1 MKIGKR
7 HSVRRAQRFVVV
19 IAASVGYAA
28 MTPTAS
34 ADHLPQPDGNYCAV
48 NLVAGAIGCSVTE
61 QGYPAVRDRIIGVAP
76 QPEFAL
82 ASVQLGRFFDNA
94 GYSTAAGF
102 LDFYGAAACT
112 ASTADL
118 NGAWADTTTWRPR
131 VSSFQGLSSCR
142 VKGWYSAGYTG
153 SAIGYTTAATG
164 LGVLDN
170 HVWSAQFT

>member
-1 MKIGKR
+1 MEIG
-7 HSVRRAQRFVVV
+7 RRRSARRIRRFVVV
-19 IAASVGYAA
+19 IAVSVGYTA
-28 MTPTAS
+28 MTPATSAAS
-34 ADHLPQPDGNYCAV
+34 HDSAGDFCAV
-48 NLVAGAIGCSVTE
+48 NLVANVTGCSATE
-61 QGYPAVRDRIIGVAP
+61 QGYPQVRDEVIGVSP
-76 QPEFAL
+76 QSPYPL
-82 ASVQLGRFFDNA
+82 ASVQLGRFYDSA

-112 ASTADL
+112 ASTSDL

-131 VSSFQGLSSCR
+131 VSSFQGLSGCR

-153 SAIGYTTAATG
+153 AAIGYSAAATG

>member
-1 MKIGKR
+1 MKIGKPAFA
-7 HSVRRAQRFVVV
+7 RRAQRFVVV

-28 MTPTAS
+28 MTPAVS
-34 ADHLPQPDGNYCAV
+34 AHPPLSQDGDYCAV
-48 NLVAGAIGCSVTE
+48 NLVAGVMGCATTE
-61 QGYPAVRDRIIGVAP
+61 QDYPRVRDHVIGVDP
-76 QPEFAL
+76 QPEYAL

-102 LDFYGAAACT
+102 IDFFGAASCT

-118 NGAWADTTTWRPR
+118 NGAWIDTTTWRPR

-142 VKGWYSAGYTG
+142 VKGWYSAGYSG
-153 SAIGYTTAATG
+153 SAVGYSTAATG